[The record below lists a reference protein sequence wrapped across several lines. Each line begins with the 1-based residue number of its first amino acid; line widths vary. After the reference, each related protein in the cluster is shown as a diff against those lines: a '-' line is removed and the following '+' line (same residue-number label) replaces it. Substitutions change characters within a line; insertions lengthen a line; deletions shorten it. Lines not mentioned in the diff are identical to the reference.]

1 MGSMHDYIYEGYD
14 DKREGCL
21 PMIAGQ
27 TTFPVVLFTEILIM
41 HKYGLTDSKY
51 AICFLP
57 IVIIIA
63 LAASF
68 GIKAYKGKEG
78 RRSEKRK
85 ILKKP
90 DKSQAYKQRN
100 RRKNA
105 SNNARRH
112 IRSRPRRENWLRR
125 GNRKNYRLCNSNRN
139 NGNTSNNN
147 Q

>member
-68 GIKAYKGKEG
+68 GIKALLVNIKEKKEEEARKGK
-78 RRSEKRK
+78 
-85 ILKKP
+85 
-90 DKSQAYKQRN
+90 Y
-100 RRKNA
+100 
-105 SNNARRH
+105 
-112 IRSRPRRENWLRR
+112 
-125 GNRKNYRLCNSNRN
+125 
-139 NGNTSNNN
+139 
-147 Q
+147 